1 MDFFEFVSI
10 AEILFT
16 LDVYKKYLW
25 VCLLIG
31 GIIYAVM
38 YTFEAIALY
47 TVAVKANY
55 KNKWMAFIPFFNTYY
70 IGVVSQKNRTF
81 GIKARY
87 ISLTAAILEAICFS
101 LYVLYYV
108 AAFKLFGGGYI
119 QPQYGDTIVFGVMIS
134 DAFVGYEVVNLPQTL
149 LWAEW
154 VFTRLEDYV
163 IYWIELC
170 YLLSMVMVVVSFF
183 RTYAP
188 EKCTLF
194 SILSVLFPVARPVIM
209 FCVRNNVGKSYGEYL
224 RERQQ
229 RQYRMYQE
237 YMRNMNGGAY
247 TNGGDPYET
256 PNQTPPDDPFNGL
269 GKSNDKD
276 APEDP
281 FSDL

>member
-1 MDFFEFVSI
+1 MDFFEFVAI
-10 AEILFT
+10 AEVAFT

-47 TVAVKANY
+47 TIAVRENY

-81 GIKARY
+81 GIKAKY
-87 ISLTAAILEAICFS
+87 ISLTAAILEGICFS
-101 LYVLYYV
+101 LYVLFYV
-108 AAFKLFGGGYI
+108 AMFKLFGGGYV
-119 QPQYGDTIVFGVMIS
+119 QPQYGDTIVFGVTIS
-134 DAFVGYEVVNLPQTL
+134 DAFVGYEVVNLPQNL

-170 YLLSMVMVVVSFF
+170 YLLANVMVVVSFF

-209 FCVRNNVGKSYGEYL
+209 FCVRNNRGKSYGEYL

-237 YMRNMNGGAY
+237 YMRNVNGGASM
-247 TNGGDPYET
+247 GGGNPYET
-256 PNQTPPDDPFNGL
+256 PNQTPPADPFNGL
-269 GKSNDKD
+269 GKSSDSE
-276 APEDP
+276 APDDP